1 MKARVVTFDCYGT
14 LIDWESG
21 IFQAFRDVSS
31 IAPDRG
37 RLLETFVEE
46 EARIEGGEWR
56 PYREVLAETARKVGE
71 RLDLSV
77 GDGSFLADSLAT
89 WTPFRDVN
97 PALEALRDQGVLLG
111 VLSNIDDDLFAAT
124 RAHLT
129 ADFDFVITAGSLKSY
144 KPAPAHFLE
153 ARRRVGELP
162 WIHAAQSWY
171 HDIVPACELGIRSA
185 WINRR
190 DEVQKATER
199 GPEIETRDVEGLV
212 IALAV
217 PS

>member
-1 MKARVVTFDCYGT
+1 MKASIVTFDCYGT

-31 IAPDRG
+31 IAPDRA
-37 RLLETFVEE
+37 RLLETYAEE
-46 EARIEGGEWR
+46 EARIEKGEWR

-77 GDGSFLADSLAT
+77 GDGSFLSESLST
-89 WTPFRDVN
+89 WLPFRDVN
-97 PALEALRDQGVLLG
+97 PSLEALREQGVLLG
-111 VLSNIDDDLFAAT
+111 ILSNIDEDLFAAT
-124 RAHLT
+124 REHFT
-129 ADFDFVITAGSLKSY
+129 TDFDFVITAGTLKSY

-153 ARRRVGELP
+153 AKRRVGERP

-190 DEVQKATER
+190 GEVQKATETT
-199 GPEIETRDVEGLV
+199 PEIETSDIETFVL
-212 IALAV
+212 ALA
-217 PS
+217 

>member
-1 MKARVVTFDCYGT
+1 MKASIVTFDCYGT

-21 IFQAFRDVSS
+21 IFQAFRSVSS

-37 RLLETFVEE
+37 RLLETFVDE
-46 EARIEGGEWR
+46 EARIEAGEWR

-77 GDGSFLADSLAT
+77 GDGSFLSESLST
-89 WTPFRDVN
+89 WIPFRDVN
-97 PALEALRDQGVLLG
+97 PSLEALREQGVLLG
-111 VLSNIDDDLFAAT
+111 ILSNIDEDLFAAT
-124 RAHLT
+124 RAHFT
-129 ADFDFVITAGSLKSY
+129 ADFDFVITAGTLKSY

-153 ARRRVGELP
+153 ARRRVGVRP

-171 HDIVPACELGIRSA
+171 HDIVPAWKLGIRSA

-190 DEVQKATER
+190 GEVQKATEPT
-199 GPEIETRDVEGLV
+199 PEIETSDVEGLV
-212 IALAV
+212 RAL
-217 PS
+217 S